1 MTMPPQRE
9 TSQPSKYSC
18 IKGLIQSTNMRITI
32 FAPFRQE
39 KNGISRVAEELI
51 KKMSTFDEVDE
62 VSIITPSADN
72 YVDEAILE
80 NQKVS
85 AHPFRVLVS
94 PISFSKLPRLVHP
107 IDFVKLVK
115 LYKNSDVFFALTMPT
130 VALYFVF
137 LLCKLRLLPDSK
149 IFQVL
154 HDFALFV
161 YPSDSQKKL
170 VQMLC
175 IHEKWF
181 LNVPTRYVADSLA
194 TKNDAVRF
202 WRLAAD
208 KIDVIHLASF
218 VEPRNARTTFGSN
231 KILIVS
237 DIAQRKNHVR
247 LLEAFDLIQQECPYA
262 ELVIVGSV
270 IEPVP
275 EFESLIADMQAEHSH
290 RKITRYNHASDQDIV
305 YLYSEADVFVYPSL
319 YEGFGLPVLEAM
331 ACGCPVIT
339 SNVSSLP
346 EVAGDAAILVDPH
359 DPKAIARAIIAVLKD
374 DELKRELSKRG
385 VEQAKKFSW
394 EKTAQDFLEVFDK
407 WKS

>member
-1 MTMPPQRE
+1 
-9 TSQPSKYSC
+9 
-18 IKGLIQSTNMRITI
+18 MRITI

-51 KKMSTFDEVDE
+51 KKMSAFDEVDE

-85 AHPFRVLVS
+85 AHPFRVLAS
-94 PISFSKLPRLVHP
+94 PISFSKLPRLAHP
-107 IDFVKLVK
+107 VEFVELVK
-115 LYKNSDVFFALTMPT
+115 LYKNSDVFFVLTMPT

-154 HDFALFV
+154 HDFVIFV

-170 VQMLC
+170 VQMMRF
-175 IHEKWF
+175 HEKWF
-181 LNVPTRYVADSLA
+181 LDVPKKYAADSLS

-202 WRLAAD
+202 WGLAAD
-208 KIDVIHLASF
+208 KIDVIYLASF
-218 VEPRNARTTFGSN
+218 VKPRNARTKFGSN

-237 DIAQRKNHVR
+237 DIARRKNHVR
-247 LLEAFDLIQQECPYA
+247 LLEAFDLIQQECPDA

-305 YLYSEADVFVYPSL
+305 SLYSEADVFVYPSL

-346 EVAGDAAILVDPH
+346 EVAGDAAILVDPR

-385 VEQAKKFSW
+385 IEQAKKFSW

>member
-1 MTMPPQRE
+1 
-9 TSQPSKYSC
+9 
-18 IKGLIQSTNMRITI
+18 MRITI
-32 FAPFRQE
+32 FAPFRKD

-51 KKMSTFDEVDE
+51 KKMTTFDEVDE
-62 VSIITPSADN
+62 ISIITPSADN
-72 YVDEAILE
+72 YVDAAILE

-85 AHPFRVLVS
+85 AYPFRVLAS
-94 PISFSKLPRLVHP
+94 PISFSKLRHLAHP
-107 IDFVKLVK
+107 IEFVKLVK

-154 HDFALFV
+154 HDFVLFV

-170 VQMLC
+170 VQMTR

-181 LNVPTRYVADSLA
+181 LNVPTKYITVSLS

-202 WRLAAD
+202 WGLAAG
-208 KIDVIHLASF
+208 KIDVIYLASF

-237 DIAQRKNHVR
+237 DIARRKNHVR
-247 LLEAFDLIQQECPYA
+247 LLKAFDLIQQEWPYA

-275 EFESLIADMQAEHSH
+275 EFESLIADMQAEHGDS
-290 RKITRYNHASDQDIV
+290 KITRCNHASDQDIV
-305 YLYSEADVFVYPSL
+305 SLYSEADVFVYPSL

-359 DPKAIARAIIAVLKD
+359 DPKAIARAMIAVLKD
-374 DELKRELSKRG
+374 DELKREMSKRG
-385 VEQAKKFSW
+385 VEQAQKFSW
-394 EKTAQDFLEVFDK
+394 EKTAKDFLEVFDS